1 VITSDQLASSDGS
14 CFKLLT
20 LASILLC
27 RLPGRTNHLCAKCR
41 GKAYLLS
48 QQTVR
53 EIVDAVLKGNK
64 PQVSSGRKRFDSLA
78 PRTPFRSTFMA
89 WPQRSL
95 RLLARP
101 CLTSQCV
108 RPLTQTTRLRPAA
121 WCASPT
127 PFMQQRRT
135 CTRSSMQLADSPS
148 TENTCH
154 THTSSSYG
162 AATFG
167 MSAAGNG
174 SASRSAAHVPSFV
187 TGE

>member
-135 CTRSSMQLADSPS
+135 CTRSSMQLGRLTLDGEHMSYPYFLELWRRYFWHVRCRKWICFAKCS
-148 TENTCH
+148 TCTQLR
-154 THTSSSYG
+154 YG
-162 AATFG
+162 
-167 MSAAGNG
+167 
-174 SASRSAAHVPSFV
+174 
-187 TGE
+187 